1 MELGRG
7 YLQVVL
13 RLERGELV
21 SPDEMEAAVMGAV
34 SWGDD
39 VAEDAIVY
47 AMRQR
52 VRGRRDVQAT

>member
-13 RLERGELV
+13 RLERGEGV
-21 SPDEMEAAVMGAV
+21 SPAEMGAAVMEAV
-34 SWGDD
+34 SWGDE
-39 VAEDAIVY
+39 VAEDALV
-47 AMRQR
+47 AEMRQR